1 MAKAARFR
9 TVVLGLDGSRHA
21 QRAIAFLARLAHHAR
36 DRVTVVEVLE
46 PTRPPSLGLL
56 PAATRRYIENELG
69 RLDRATRARAQRH
82 LDAAAAVLAK
92 AGWRVR
98 TSLRTGPPL
107 RELLAAAHSERAAML
122 VIGARGVHGWE
133 RAVLGSV
140 ADGCVKR
147 ATMPVLIV
155 H

>member
-1 MAKAARFR
+1 
-9 TVVLGLDGSRHA
+9 
-21 QRAIAFLARLAHHAR
+21 
-36 DRVTVVEVLE
+36 
-46 PTRPPSLGLL
+46 
-56 PAATRRYIENELG
+56 
-69 RLDRATRARAQRH
+69 
-82 LDAAAAVLAK
+82 
-92 AGWRVR
+92 
-98 TSLRTGPPL
+98 
-107 RELLAAAHSERAAML
+107 ML